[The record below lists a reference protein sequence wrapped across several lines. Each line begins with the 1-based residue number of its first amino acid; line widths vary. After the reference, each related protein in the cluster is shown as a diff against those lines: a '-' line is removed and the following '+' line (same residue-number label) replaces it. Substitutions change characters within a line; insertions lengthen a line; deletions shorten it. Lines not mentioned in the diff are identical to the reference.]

1 MPEYIASGSHTFKNT
16 RYRFL
21 ILPRYDFDLHSIIND
36 RLLDKKT
43 VLIIAGQILDV
54 LQHFHDKG
62 YVHSDIKAENLMI
75 GKCTIRKPITENVT
89 STPIQINKKMP
100 ELSETNSIRSIRKC
114 TIRIPVMPEFSG
126 TNPIRSCRKVKNV
139 NSTYQEM
146 LQTHYLRPPKKINY
160 SVEYDSDDDFVS
172 KKKTDKES
180 SDEETSDKE
189 EEEVKEDR
197 IFLIDF
203 GLASKFLDSNGTHR
217 PFCMDQRRAHDGTLE
232 YTSRDAHMGAHSRRS
247 DLECLGYNLIY
258 WLEGFLPWKDENLL
272 NFPEQV
278 HRMKE
283 IFMADITQML
293 KLLYSNVDLQFIAD
307 FMQYVCNLGYDERPD
322 YDFCRKIFS
331 KEFFKLGC
339 SRSEMVLNVNE
350 MKKKSKN
357 VKSEI
362 VNSLNGDKLNFGK
375 INKMGFLLPF
385 KECTKPNKISPKN
398 LRSKSDK
405 IPKKI
410 KSKFAWADILSTDP
424 DQIAKQRADKE
435 FEREEQLQE
444 TPTRY
449 KGNPT
454 YAILEIEN
462 KLKFKDKNEDTE
474 KQLTYIK
481 GYTKPMMDIL
491 RKRQLFIMTKIEK
504 QITSNNLSPRRLR
517 TKEGLRRVIKP
528 TRKIIDNQSNLHQQL
543 KKTKDEKNY
552 DSSIGTDESSCS
564 STASSSSCNKKSNHF
579 MTNNVVKVKYNRSSS
594 SSGNSSTEVSDEDS
608 RDMSTEYFPIKK
620 YKKKVVLRKKGGK
633 QLGKSL
639 KNSIFKQLIFFFLF
653 LRFPK
658 TQSGGLS

>member
-1 MPEYIASGSHTFKNT
+1 MPEFIASGSHIFKNT

-21 ILPRYDFDLHSIIND
+21 ILPRYDFDLHSIINN

-75 GKCTIRKPITENVT
+75 GKCLVRKPVT
-89 STPIQINKKMP
+89 VISTPIQSN
-100 ELSETNSIRSIRKC
+100 RKLQ
-114 TIRIPVMPEFSG
+114 EFSG
-126 TNPIRSCRKVKNV
+126 TNPIRSCRRGKNV

-160 SVEYDSDDDFVS
+160 SVEYDSDDDFDS
-172 KKKTDKES
+172 NKKNETKM
-180 SDEETSDKE
+180 DEEESDASDDE
-189 EEEVKEDR
+189 EEVEEEEKFIEVKEDR

-272 NFPEQV
+272 NLPEQV

-293 KLLYSNVDLQFIAD
+293 KLLYSNVNLQFIAD
-307 FMQYVCNLGYDERPD
+307 FMNYVANLGYDERPD
-322 YDFCRKIFS
+322 YDFCRKIFLN
-331 KEFFKLGC
+331 EAFKLGC
-339 SRSEMVLNVNE
+339 NRSEMILNVND

-362 VNSLNGDKLNFGK
+362 VNSLNGDVLNFDK

-405 IPKKI
+405 IPKKM
-410 KSKFAWADILSTDP
+410 KSKLAWTDILSTDP

-435 FEREEQLQE
+435 FEREEQSQE

-462 KLKFKDKNEDTE
+462 KLKFKDKISLKEDTE

-504 QITSNNLSPRRLR
+504 QIVSNNLSPRRLR
-517 TKEGLRRVIKP
+517 TKDGLRQVIKP
-528 TRKIIDNQSNLHQQL
+528 TRKILDNQSNLHQQL

-564 STASSSSCNKKSNHF
+564 STASSSCCNKKSNHF
-579 MTNNVVKVKYNRSSS
+579 MSDNVVKVKYNRSSS
-594 SSGNSSTEVSDEDS
+594 SSGNSSTDVSDEDS
-608 RDMSTEYFPIKK
+608 RDLSTELTPVKK
-620 YKKKVVLRKKGGK
+620 YKTKVILRRKRG
-633 QLGKSL
+633 
-639 KNSIFKQLIFFFLF
+639 
-653 LRFPK
+653 RP
-658 TQSGGLS
+658 LS

>member
-1 MPEYIASGSHTFKNT
+1 MPEFIASGSHIFKNT

-21 ILPRYDFDLHSIIND
+21 ILPRYDFDLHSIINN

-75 GKCTIRKPITENVT
+75 GKCLVRKPVAVI
-89 STPIQINKKMP
+89 STPIQSN
-100 ELSETNSIRSIRKC
+100 RKLQ
-114 TIRIPVMPEFSG
+114 EFSG
-126 TNPIRSCRKVKNV
+126 TNPIRSCRRGKNV

-160 SVEYDSDDDFVS
+160 SVEYDSDDDFDS
-172 KKKTDKES
+172 NKKNETKM
-180 SDEETSDKE
+180 DEEESDASDDE
-189 EEEVKEDR
+189 EEVEEEEKFIEVKEDR

-272 NFPEQV
+272 NLPEQV

-293 KLLYSNVDLQFIAD
+293 KLLYSNVNLQFIAD
-307 FMQYVCNLGYDERPD
+307 FMNYVANLGYDERPD
-322 YDFCRKIFS
+322 YDFCRKIFLN
-331 KEFFKLGC
+331 EGFKLGC
-339 SRSEMVLNVNE
+339 NRSEMILNVND

-362 VNSLNGDKLNFGK
+362 VNSLNGDVLNFDK

-410 KSKFAWADILSTDP
+410 KSKLAWTDILSTDP

-435 FEREEQLQE
+435 FEREEQSQE

-462 KLKFKDKNEDTE
+462 KLKFKDKISLKEDTE

-504 QITSNNLSPRRLR
+504 QIVSDNLSPRRLR
-517 TKEGLRRVIKP
+517 TKDGLRQVIKP
-528 TRKIIDNQSNLHQQL
+528 TRKILDNQSNLHQQL

-564 STASSSSCNKKSNHF
+564 STASSSCCNKKSNHF
-579 MTNNVVKVKYNRSSS
+579 MSDNVVKVKYNRSSS
-594 SSGNSSTEVSDEDS
+594 SSGNSSTDVSDEDS
-608 RDMSTEYFPIKK
+608 RDLSTEYTPVKK
-620 YKKKVVLRKKGGK
+620 YKTKVILRRKRG
-633 QLGKSL
+633 
-639 KNSIFKQLIFFFLF
+639 
-653 LRFPK
+653 RP
-658 TQSGGLS
+658 LS

>member
-1 MPEYIASGSHTFKNT
+1 MPEFIASGSHTFKNT

-21 ILPRYDFDLHSIIND
+21 ILPRYDYDLHSIINN

-75 GKCTIRKPITENVT
+75 GKCTVKKPVT
-89 STPIQINKKMP
+89 SETVCSTPIQNNKK
-100 ELSETNSIRSIRKC
+100 LQ
-114 TIRIPVMPEFSG
+114 EFCG
-126 TNPIRSCRKVKNV
+126 TNPIRSCRKGRNV

-160 SVEYDSDDDFVS
+160 SCEYDSDDDYIS
-172 KKKTDKES
+172 KKKTVREED
-180 SDEETSDKE
+180 SDEEFMDEDE
-189 EEEVKEDR
+189 EDDDDVEEKKPEKFIEVKEDR
-197 IFLIDF
+197 VFIIDF
-203 GLASKFLDSNGTHR
+203 GLASKFIDSNGNHR

-258 WLEGFLPWKDENLL
+258 WLQGFLPWKDEKLL
-272 NFPEQV
+272 NLPEQV

-293 KLLYSNVDLQFIAD
+293 KLLYSNVNLQFIAD
-307 FMQYVCNLGYDERPD
+307 FMQYVGKLGYDERPD
-322 YDFCRKIFS
+322 YDFCREIFQN
-331 KEFFKLGC
+331 EFFKMGYN
-339 SRSEMVLNVNE
+339 RSEMVLNLNDLR
-350 MKKKSKN
+350 KKSKN

-362 VNSLNGDKLNFGK
+362 VNSLNGDKLNFRT
-375 INKMGFLLPF
+375 ISKMGFLLPF
-385 KECTKPNKISPKN
+385 TECTKPNKISPKN

-405 IPKKI
+405 IPKKL
-410 KSKFAWADILSTDP
+410 KSKFAWTSIDP

-435 FEREEQLQE
+435 FEREEQSQE

-449 KGNPT
+449 KGKPT

-462 KLKFKDKNEDTE
+462 KLKFKDKLSLKEDSE
-474 KQLTYIK
+474 QQLDYIK

-504 QITSNNLSPRRLR
+504 QAVAEKLSPRRLR
-517 TKEGLRRVIKP
+517 TKDGLRRVIKP
-528 TRKIIDNQSNLHQQL
+528 TKKIIDYQHQQI
-543 KKTKDEKNY
+543 KKTKDDKNY

-564 STASSSSCNKKSNHF
+564 STASSNCGNKKSNHF
-579 MTNNVVKVKYNRSSS
+579 MSDNVVKVKYNRSSS
-594 SSGNSSTEVSDEDS
+594 SSGNSSTDVSDEDS
-608 RDMSTEYFPIKK
+608 RDMSTEYTPIKK
-620 YKKKVVLRKKGGK
+620 YTKKKVVLRKKRGRP
-633 QLGKSL
+633 LGL
-639 KNSIFKQLIFFFLF
+639 
-653 LRFPK
+653 
-658 TQSGGLS
+658 